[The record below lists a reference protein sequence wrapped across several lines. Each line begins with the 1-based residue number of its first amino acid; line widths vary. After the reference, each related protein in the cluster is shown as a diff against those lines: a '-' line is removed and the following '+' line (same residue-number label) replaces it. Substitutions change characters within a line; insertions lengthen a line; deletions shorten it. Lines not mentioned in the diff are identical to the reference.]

1 VTIQITPTRRKQLR
15 AQVFKLHQHLQWL
28 WKASRTSHVSW
39 ETQALRRRTTELR
52 VQAAAKK
59 FIAHMDDSLKISGL
73 VVVARQ
79 LWAAQGAT
87 PASMAKA
94 SYTDLSAQVNAILG
108 PMVADA
114 MDVSPEE
121 LKAALAGAAQAGSLA
136 AAGDL
141 GLTQVVWTD
150 TEAMW
155 RELYP
160 GLVSDSEAMLGN
172 VAGTHAQDVAGMLVN
187 ATDPRNPMTIAQ
199 AAGQVKDQLGD
210 VASWK
215 AEQIA
220 RTETARAYGETALN
234 TMKQNGIDEYRL
246 LTAAGSPAASI
257 NPVCDTCMDAAAEGW
272 VDIATGFRTGPMP
285 PFHPNCRC
293 DVGAN
298 TQGWLPPP
306 SSVSIPEM
314 GLVDPQGML
323 LTDASNQLYNSTEAV
338 AEQINAATRQ
348 TLSQTPEGR
357 DMLDAIGAYAQHM
370 DGAGRTRDMATH
382 ILQGQPEFD
391 KEYADRARILLNTI
405 SKQPLQTE
413 PVYRGLE
420 FPTAEVEK
428 SFVAK
433 HVVGETI
440 DIPLGSASYSEG
452 HAGGFLPELDALRAN
467 PNLAGGVEYV
477 VEAHR
482 GLPISA
488 ASQTIWEHE
497 VILSGQFEVV
507 SSEQVSRWADL
518 PFMVTKITLKQ
529 VDVFTVPSAVE

>member
-59 FIAHMDDSLKISGL
+59 FIARMDDSLKISGL

-141 GLTQVVWTD
+141 GLTQVAWTD

-160 GLVSDSEAMLGN
+160 GLVSESETMLGN

-272 VDIATGFRTGPMP
+272 VDVATGFRSGPMP

-293 DVGAN
+293 DIGAN

-306 SSVSIPEM
+306 GSVSTPEA
-314 GLVDPQGML
+314 GFF
-323 LTDASNQLYNSTEAV
+323 DASEVLGTNPETLHSWAMGALPVSIDPALSLNSFEAESLQ
-338 AEQINAATRQ
+338 AYLGNGYKAINSF
-348 TLSQTPEGR
+348 L
-357 DMLDAIGAYAQHM
+357 
-370 DGAGRTRDMATH
+370 RT
-382 ILQGQPEFD
+382 
-391 KEYADRARILLNTI
+391 
-405 SKQPLQTE
+405 S
-413 PVYRGLE
+413 
-420 FPTAEVEK
+420 EVPK
-428 SFVAK
+428 
-433 HVVGETI
+433 
-440 DIPLGSASYSEG
+440 DLGSAINQTKI
-452 HAGGFLPELDALRAN
+452 AGDPEHILNQLAKELDGALKKAVLKKGIVTFRGINDVKVAM
-467 PNLAGGVEYV
+467 
-477 VEAHR
+477 R
-482 GLPISA
+482 GLGVDSLDQAVGATLTEPGFMSTTVNPKT
-488 ASQTIWEHE
+488 ASSFASSWQNPHVGAVLKIN
-497 VILSGQFEVV
+497 VPAGSNGMYVSVGSLSQET
-507 SSEQVSRWADL
+507 ELLL
-518 PFMVTKITLKQ
+518 PRGITLQ
-529 VDVFTVPSAVE
+529 ITGIIPPGAEPVQILCDIVGG